1 MALVRSSSLRNIVL
15 ASLVV
20 PLVGLTVNVGRTEE
34 PAVTIPPPA
43 LDATVPAGA
52 TSQTIVLAGGCFWGV
67 QAVFQH
73 TKGVTAAVSGPSI
86 VGANPTSN
94 EQCAVSPGLIVCPMH
109 AA

>member
-52 TSQTIVLAGGCFWGV
+52 TSQTMFWR
-67 QAVFQH
+67 
-73 TKGVTAAVSGPSI
+73 AAAF
-86 VGANPTSN
+86 GACRRYFSTPK
-94 EQCAVSPGLIVCPMH
+94 A
-109 AA
+109 